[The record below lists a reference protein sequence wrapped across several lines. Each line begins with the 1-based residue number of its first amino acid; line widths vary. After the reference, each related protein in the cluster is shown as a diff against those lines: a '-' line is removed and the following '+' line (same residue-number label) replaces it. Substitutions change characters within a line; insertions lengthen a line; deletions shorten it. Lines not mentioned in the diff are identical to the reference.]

1 MAAAVYIDPGNSA
14 TNVAAEVGYGY
25 SLASVIVAVNL
36 MAMLVQYLFAK
47 VGVATEL
54 DMPELCRKHVP
65 RPVAYGLGGAGGA
78 YRHGDRGPR
87 AVMRRAGKRCGSTR
101 GPSILLGLKASP
113 VSASDVAARLGVA
126 PPSVSAMLRFGVD
139 RVSDEDSA
147 ALQYLVGLEIW
158 PGVGLRVL
166 EREPFG
172 GPLWVETGGQRRA
185 MGTSLTHLVHGLV
198 QP

>member
-1 MAAAVYIDPGNSA
+1 M
-14 TNVAAEVGYGY
+14 
-25 SLASVIVAVNL
+25 
-36 MAMLVQYLFAK
+36 
-47 VGVATEL
+47 
-54 DMPELCRKHVP
+54 
-65 RPVAYGLGGAGGA
+65 
-78 YRHGDRGPR
+78 
-87 AVMRRAGKRCGSTR
+87 
-101 GPSILLGLKASP
+101 LGLKASP
-113 VSASDVAARLGVA
+113 VSASDVTARLGVA

-172 GPLWVETGGQRRA
+172 GPLRVETGGQRRA